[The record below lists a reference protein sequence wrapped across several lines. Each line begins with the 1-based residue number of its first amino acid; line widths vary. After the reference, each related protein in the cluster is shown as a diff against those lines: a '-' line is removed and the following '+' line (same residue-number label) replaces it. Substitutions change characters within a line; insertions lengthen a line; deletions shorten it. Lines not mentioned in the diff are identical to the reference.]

1 MKMIKTSILILLTS
15 VFIYLFIEHINR
27 RARVL
32 LEEIE
37 YRGNRL
43 IDETERRIR
52 HLIND
57 TLFKVDNQTTE
68 QIDSILEKSRKHI
81 PLQNPY
87 GATTCTEWFG
97 CHKGYCWAGCA
108 GAFPSITGPEW
119 CYTTKSKGKITCSE
133 DQDCNGCWRCSSSCS
148 I

>member
-1 MKMIKTSILILLTS
+1 MKNIKTSVLILTIS
-15 VFIYLFIEHINR
+15 VLVYLFIEHLHR
-27 RARVL
+27 RAHDL
-32 LEEIE
+32 LDEIDR
-37 YRGNRL
+37 RGYDL

-52 HLIND
+52 QLINE
-57 TLFKVDNQTTE
+57 TIFKLDNQTTE
-68 QIDSILEKSRKHI
+68 QIDSVLKKSRKHI

-119 CYTTKSKGKITCSE
+119 CYTTKSNNRIKCFENT
-133 DQDCNGCWRCSSSCS
+133 DCDGCWRCSSSCS
-148 I
+148 V